1 MDFIDIVK
9 VRKTMFKKLLGF
21 ITKGDMLSVLIPV
34 IVLVVVL
41 STTTQGFLSAYNMQS
56 LGRTVGVTTIVG
68 FAQLVTLSIGH
79 FNLALG
85 SMASISGVFTSA
97 LMEVYGVD
105 IWIAILA
112 GIVLGTIVGYIE
124 GILIVKTGINP
135 FIITLSLSSIYLGLT
150 IGLTRGVL
158 YQKLPEAFKLIGKA
172 NLLGIPLLF
181 YIALIISALL
191 YVLMRKTV
199 LGRQLLATGAN
210 PRAAKISGI
219 EVDKII
225 IIAHTLS
232 GLLAGIAGIL
242 QVSRM
247 GVGQASIGAE
257 WMMIS
262 FAAPVLGGTIL
273 SGGKVNVIG
282 TIFGA
287 ILMSIITNAL
297 VLWNI
302 SQYWFQAF
310 IGLTLLAAYEMDR
323 IRVSLL
329 SPQRMQE
336 G

>member
-1 MDFIDIVK
+1 
-9 VRKTMFKKLLGF
+9 
-21 ITKGDMLSVLIPV
+21 
-34 IVLVVVL
+34 
-41 STTTQGFLSAYNMQS
+41 
-56 LGRTVGVTTIVG
+56 
-68 FAQLVTLSIGH
+68 
-79 FNLALG
+79 
-85 SMASISGVFTSA
+85 
-97 LMEVYGVD
+97 
-105 IWIAILA
+105 
-112 GIVLGTIVGYIE
+112 
-124 GILIVKTGINP
+124 
-135 FIITLSLSSIYLGLT
+135 
-150 IGLTRGVL
+150 
-158 YQKLPEAFKLIGKA
+158 
-172 NLLGIPLLF
+172 LLGIPLLF